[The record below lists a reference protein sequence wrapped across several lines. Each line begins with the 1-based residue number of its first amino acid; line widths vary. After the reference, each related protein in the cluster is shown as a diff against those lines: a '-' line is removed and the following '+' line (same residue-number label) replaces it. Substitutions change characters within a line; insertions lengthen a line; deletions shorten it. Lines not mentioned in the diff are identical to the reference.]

1 MRRELIRWFLLL
13 SILGRGLLTTDTKA
27 SPASSPTKAHGDLA
41 TNKPLQLQDAV
52 IPQPPQIPRSLLVPP
67 TVLTLMREAEQS
79 FAKGELEKADSIY
92 TRALGMAPNI
102 PSLLVSA
109 AAVKTRLG
117 KLEESRTMLRKALS
131 LDLDNAAAWKLLGM
145 NALEQKRDD
154 EAFACL
160 AQATLHEDNSPRA
173 HNYLGM
179 AAGHKGWSEAS
190 EQELRRAVELDPNYA
205 DANFNLAVL
214 YLGRNPPL
222 IELARR
228 HYQRALDLGAKRD
241 PAIENLIAKSVAS
254 QPSDSQ
260 RSSARP

>member
-1 MRRELIRWFLLL
+1 MRAELIRWIVLL
-13 SILGRGLLTTDTKA
+13 SILGRGVLTTDTMA
-27 SPASSPTKAHGDLA
+27 APSPAHKDISS
-41 TNKPLQLQDAV
+41 NRPLQLQDAA
-52 IPQPPQIPRSLLVPP
+52 IQQASPAPPA
-67 TVLTLMREAEQS
+67 VLSLMREAEQS
-79 FAKGELEKADSIY
+79 FAKGQLEKADAAYAS
-92 TRALGMAPNI
+92 ALAIAPNI

-160 AQATLHEDNSPRA
+160 AQSTLHDSNNPRA

-179 AAGHKGWSEAS
+179 AAGRKGWSEAS

-254 QPSDSQ
+254 QPFNST
-260 RSSARP
+260 RSILP

>member
-1 MRRELIRWFLLL
+1 MRSFLLL
-13 SILGRGLLTTDTKA
+13 SILGSSILTNDA
-27 SPASSPTKAHGDLA
+27 RASSASAYVSTQAREDLS
-41 TNKPLQLQDAV
+41 TNKPLQLQEAA
-52 IPQPPQIPRSLLVPP
+52 IPQPQQALQTPP
-67 TVLTLMREAEQS
+67 AILPLMREAEQS
-79 FAKGELEKADSIY
+79 FARGELQKADSTY
-92 TRALGMAPNI
+92 ARALAMAPNI

-117 KLEESRTMLRKALS
+117 KLEESRAMLRKALS
-131 LDLDNAAAWKLLGM
+131 LDLENAAAWKLLGM

-160 AQATLHEDNSPRA
+160 AQATLHEDNNPRA

-179 AAGHKGWSEAS
+179 AAGRKGWGEAS

-228 HYQRALDLGAKRD
+228 HYQRALDLGAQHD
-241 PAIENLIAKSVAS
+241 QAVENLIAKSVAS

-260 RSSARP
+260 RSSVHP

>member
-1 MRRELIRWFLLL
+1 MRGELIRWFLLL
-13 SILGRGLLTTDTKA
+13 SILGSGLLTNDTKA
-27 SPASSPTKAHGDLA
+27 APVSAPAHDDLSI
-41 TNKPLQLQDAV
+41 NKPHQFQEAI
-52 IPQPPQIPRSLLVPP
+52 IPQA
-67 TVLTLMREAEQS
+67 VLPLMKEAEQS
-79 FAKGELEKADSIY
+79 FAKGQFEKADSIY
-92 TRALGMAPNI
+92 SRALGMAPNI

-117 KLEESRTMLRKALS
+117 RLEESRTMLRKALS
-131 LDLDNAAAWKLLGM
+131 LELDNAAAWKLLGM

-154 EAFACL
+154 EAFAYL
-160 AQATLHEDNSPRA
+160 AQATLHDENNPRA

-179 AAGHKGWSEAS
+179 AAGRRGWGEAS
-190 EQELRRAVELDPNYA
+190 EQELRRAVQLDPNYA

-241 PAIENLIAKSVAS
+241 QFIENLIAKSVAS
-254 QPSDSQ
+254 QPSDSTK
-260 RSSARP
+260 STLH

>member
-1 MRRELIRWFLLL
+1 MRGELIRWFLLL
-13 SILGRGLLTTDTKA
+13 SILGSGLLTNDTKA
-27 SPASSPTKAHGDLA
+27 APVSAPAHDDLS
-41 TNKPLQLQDAV
+41 TNKPRQFQEVL
-52 IPQPPQIPRSLLVPP
+52 IPQA
-67 TVLTLMREAEQS
+67 VLPLMKEAEQS
-79 FAKGELEKADSIY
+79 FAKGQFEKADSIY
-92 TRALGMAPNI
+92 SRSLGMAPNI

-117 KLEESRTMLRKALS
+117 RLEESRIMLRKALS

-145 NALEQKRDD
+145 NALEQKSDD

-160 AQATLHEDNSPRA
+160 AQATLHDENNPRA

-179 AAGHKGWSEAS
+179 AAGRKGWGEAS

-241 PAIENLIAKSVAS
+241 QVIDNLIAKSVAS
-254 QPSDSQ
+254 QPSDSTK
-260 RSSARP
+260 STLP